1 MTSLTSIIALL
12 TITTVGA
19 WAWIH
24 NRARKLVEK
33 RARKEIER
41 LVAERWFAHEIALE
55 AAEAQ
60 VREEARRQAEA
71 EARRQAEAEARRQA
85 EAAEEAMRRQAEKK
99 AERKKK
105 ARDFLA
111 PKASPVN
118 NSSSKS
124 EPNSDNTPRENV
136 SSPIRLQLV
145 FGRGSTV
152 RTLALVPHRRDG
164 MPNNLEV
171 TTTNG
176 VLQLA
181 EWSEDAYQPI
191 PVSEFPGSLSEGL
204 VWQAREGDQR
214 WRWELTRRQLYV
226 LAAGDEFG
234 LHGFVT
240 RRYDQRLWLNTRHVV
255 LAKEDLRKPVIA
267 ALAEAGCQPPVICD
281 ATTPGVPSGWILI
294 REVIPTRAVPMREE
308 RDPLNV
314 LCPAHEIEPRF
325 VGGIRLERN
334 AWLTGFPPRIR
345 FNGELVDGFEVLI
358 DSQRAQLAADGAF
371 EAPGWDQ
378 EGEHRLWYAGQ
389 AVTYMLRTMQEEW
402 DHWQAYDLGTG
413 AAICGATTHWLDG
426 AHWRQLCIPA
436 ANPLLVG
443 ARPGEIFY
451 CQPRTDV
458 RSETILTLVPFAPV
472 WALPLEP
479 VHADKRSA
487 RLVSLELLE
496 PATAAEPTKRSPQM
510 SDAIRRW
517 ANAINDAG
525 RKQLA
530 LSAESDAT
538 KALWR
543 RYRAIAKQLWK
554 QGSKRR

>member
-1 MTSLTSIIALL
+1 MTGLASIIVLL
-12 TITTVGA
+12 AIAAAGA
-19 WAWIH
+19 WAWMH
-24 NRARKLVEK
+24 DRARKLAEK
-33 RARKEIER
+33 RAREESER
-41 LVAERWFAHEIALE
+41 LVAERWVAHEIALAE
-55 AAEAQ
+55 SEVHRNAHLQVEAEEKIRKEAEIKEEVRLAEEHRLAAERQAAQ
-60 VREEARRQAEA
+60 AQRQAEA
-71 EARRQAEAEARRQA
+71 ETQAQRQAEEAQAQAREEAQLKAQAEAETQAQRQAEEAQAQAREEARLKAQAEAEAQAQRQA
-85 EAAEEAMRRQAEKK
+85 EEAQAQAREEARLKAEAEESERARIAAEEAMRRQAEKK

-111 PKASPVN
+111 PKASPVSN
-118 NSSSKS
+118 ISSES
-124 EPNSDNTPRENV
+124 EPNLDNTPRENV

-214 WRWELTRRQLYV
+214 WRWELTRRELYV

-255 LAKEDLRKPVIA
+255 LAKEDLREPVIA
-267 ALAEAGCQPPVICD
+267 ALAEAGCQPSVICD
-281 ATTPGVPSGWILI
+281 ATTPGVSSGWILI

-334 AWLTGFPPRIR
+334 AWLAGFAPRIR

-358 DSQRAQLAADGAF
+358 DSHQAQLAADGAF

-389 AVTYMLRTMQEEW
+389 AVTYVLRAMQEEW
-402 DHWQAYDLGTG
+402 DYWQAYDLGTG
-413 AAICGATTHWLDG
+413 AAICGATTHWLD
-426 AHWRQLCIPA
+426 AVSYTH
-436 ANPLLVG
+436 
-443 ARPGEIFY
+443 
-451 CQPRTDV
+451 
-458 RSETILTLVPFAPV
+458 LTLPTS
-472 WALPLEP
+472 
-479 VHADKRSA
+479 D
-487 RLVSLELLE
+487 LV
-496 PATAAEPTKRSPQM
+496 
-510 SDAIRRW
+510 
-517 ANAINDAG
+517 
-525 RKQLA
+525 
-530 LSAESDAT
+530 
-538 KALWR
+538 
-543 RYRAIAKQLWK
+543 
-554 QGSKRR
+554 

>member
-1 MTSLTSIIALL
+1 MTTKGTLPLT
-12 TITTVGA
+12 
-19 WAWIH
+19 
-24 NRARKLVEK
+24 
-33 RARKEIER
+33 
-41 LVAERWFAHEIALE
+41 
-55 AAEAQ
+55 
-60 VREEARRQAEA
+60 
-71 EARRQAEAEARRQA
+71 
-85 EAAEEAMRRQAEKK
+85 
-99 AERKKK
+99 
-105 ARDFLA
+105 
-111 PKASPVN
+111 
-118 NSSSKS
+118 
-124 EPNSDNTPRENV
+124 
-136 SSPIRLQLV
+136 
-145 FGRGSTV
+145 
-152 RTLALVPHRRDG
+152 
-164 MPNNLEV
+164 
-171 TTTNG
+171 
-176 VLQLA
+176 

-191 PVSEFPGSLSEGL
+191 PVSEFPDALSEGL

-214 WRWELTRRQLYV
+214 WRWELTRRELYV

-240 RRYDQRLWLNTRHVV
+240 RRYDQSLWLNARHVV
-255 LAKEDLRKPVIA
+255 LAKENLREPVIA
-267 ALAEAGCQPPVICD
+267 ALAEAGCQPPVVCD
-281 ATTPGVPSGWILI
+281 TTTPGVPSGWILI
-294 REVIPTRAVPMREE
+294 RDVIPTRAVPMREE

-314 LCPAHEIEPRF
+314 LCPAHEIEPQL

-334 AWLTGFPPRIR
+334 VWLAGFAPRIR
-345 FNGELVDGFEVLI
+345 FNGELEEGFEVRI
-358 DSQRAQLAADGAF
+358 DSHQAQLAADGAF

-389 AVTYMLRTMQEEW
+389 AVTYVLRAMEEEW

-426 AHWRQLCIPA
+426 AHWRQVCIPA

-443 ARPGEIFY
+443 SRPGEIFY

-510 SDAIRRW
+510 SEAIRRW
-517 ANAINDAG
+517 VTAINDAG